1 MTRKQD
7 SAEVRGWSEEI
18 RKALSEDRDLLKMIV
33 EETLQQV
40 LEGEMED
47 ALQAGKSE
55 RTETRTRVSGRLLQS
70 NAGDPS
76 GESGV
81 ASAAGSARPLSHRGL

>member
-1 MTRKQD
+1 M
-7 SAEVRGWSEEI
+7 RGWSEEF
-18 RKALSEDRDLLKMIV
+18 RKALSEDRDLLKTIV

-40 LEGEMED
+40 LEGEMEE

-55 RTETRTRVSGRLLQS
+55 RTETRLRLSSRLLQS

-76 GESGV
+76 GQSGV
-81 ASAAGSARPLSHRGL
+81 ASSAGSTGPLSDGGL